1 MTMMRR
7 FFIRR
12 TSQYVAYMLIPLICA
27 FLFFGTLSSIQEIR
41 TLKNQG
47 ENSLDAMYSQLELVV
62 DSIMELEN
70 RVTSNTPMAVALK
83 KILSNDDYISYGDA
97 VTIRSINLF
106 LDSLVE
112 TYNYLSSIYL
122 HFDGYKAYFFSGKNV
137 QEITAADE
145 SWLSIYQNMP
155 EDAESA
161 ARLRIW
167 EENKGGEV
175 LTVYK
180 KLLIQEGVVVINLNL
195 DIFQNSLDK
204 MSANELENL
213 YLFDQEGNLL
223 TEDKMERIAGHTAEE
238 MQSFLS
244 RANLDGEGKWQKI
257 GGTYYLLQ
265 AKAYDDYQVYL
276 VSLIPMSA
284 VLSRAT
290 GLLAIFLFFFILEC
304 MIAVWLSYITTKRN
318 FRQIEYT
325 LSLFEQADQGIFPE
339 KEASS
344 PRDEY
349 GVIFNNILHMF
360 LSTSYL
366 KTQLAEKQYRQQ
378 VAELLALQYQINPHF
393 LFNTLQTVNLEVMKL
408 GGNTESVLRILNNLS
423 EILKYSL
430 SDPEKT
436 VAIREELYQLK
447 KYVEIQ
453 QYRLGERFI
462 VYYEVDE
469 ACMDVGIN
477 RLLLQPILENSILH
491 GIRSSQRKGYIKI
504 KIFSRNGW
512 MRFSVIDNGVG
523 MNENQIEALRERIR
537 DEGSQNIGLTN
548 VNRRLLL
555 QYGEESELKIL
566 SREGWGTCICFK
578 IKKRLTDR
586 KK

>member
-122 HFDGYKAYFFSGKNV
+122 YFDGYKAYFFSGKNV

-155 EDAESA
+155 EDAGSA